1 MTNGNRKEFLN
12 SGILGG
18 GAGVAEKRGFRAI
31 RTEYITSP
39 DYDPKYFETFPTS
52 WAAAYAFRKVLD
64 LPGKPGQATDNGLFV
79 QEVSQAVEEWVTL
92 FLLHYFGIVYL
103 SESKQSELQQDYD
116 RDLWLALSGTY
127 PSVREEAPRSIK
139 LLQHDKTVVGA
150 YYPAVI
156 FFPARDRTIWLKD
169 RTLDDYLLDNSL
181 SWTRSRR
188 ILSPVKKKNTISH
201 SPAIDR
207 ATRDAQPQSS
217 GSTL

>member
-1 MTNGNRKEFLN
+1 MSANGNRRDFLN

-18 GAGVAEKRGFRAI
+18 GAGVADKRGFRAI

-64 LPGKPGQATDNGLFV
+64 LPVKPGTVIDGGPF
-79 QEVSQAVEEWVTL
+79 VEEVLEAVDEWATL

-103 SESKQSELQQDYD
+103 SESKQSELQQQYD

-127 PSVREEAPRSIK
+127 PSVREEAPKSIK
-139 LLQHDKTVVGA
+139 LLQHNNTVVGA

-156 FFPARDRTIWLKD
+156 FFPARDRTAS
-169 RTLDDYLLDNSL
+169 RRACSRPR
-181 SWTRSRR
+181 RSRDGPLAR
-188 ILSPVKKKNTISH
+188 SRVARRC
-201 SPAIDR
+201 PAR
-207 ATRDAQPQSS
+207 GARRGPPPA
-217 GSTL
+217 G